1 MTCSKLQQQGPGM
14 IEPSTLDWELK
25 TTAITPS
32 SHTHTHTH
40 TLRPKFMARCHR
52 KYTPGEISS
61 PRSSGSR
68 VFSPPGG
75 CARSCFQDG
84 SSAPRT
90 NTPGMRYHSPLFVRQ
105 IMCQPFNGSKVKEIT
120 VALCYCVCFALPFR
134 SKEKH

>member
-1 MTCSKLQQQGPGM
+1 MLKVATARPRYDRTIDSGLGTQDHNHYTKL
-14 IEPSTLDWELK
+14 TH
-25 TTAITPS
+25 T
-32 SHTHTHTH
+32 HTHTHTH

-61 PRSSGSR
+61 PGSSGSR

-90 NTPGMRYHSPLFVRQ
+90 NTPGIRYHSPLFVRQ
-105 IMCQPFNGSKVKEIT
+105 IMCQPFSGSKVKEIT
-120 VALCYCVCFALPFR
+120 VAFLLLCLPCTPF
-134 SKEKH
+134 